1 MEHECAHALPYGC
14 PAGFRN
20 CGKGTLRVCTQTH
33 AHHCTGPTPSPTPAP
48 TPNSRCPQLVM
59 QGNPVVHLHAGR
71 SAACLLCCVCKCN
84 GCVSAASDF
93 KDPGARAFD
102 VAGGF
107 FTGGQVWVDGNTVNT
122 KRAYSSCGSCWEI
135 LQAMKRMVPGTV
147 PSDGNYFV
155 TQFGREVLVYC
166 NMHTDGGGYSLV
178 PARFPVSCAPVSYA
192 PCSHATMPQTRKQF
206 SLPAR
211 FIAASSCTDDGLKLA
226 WLPSQVSYLCVGPV
240 VVAYFSVDQQSGH
253 GALCPKQVWS

>member
-1 MEHECAHALPYGC
+1 MSAIGNARKPGGAPPCWQVGCVFAL
-14 PAGFRN
+14 
-20 CGKGTLRVCTQTH
+20 L
-33 AHHCTGPTPSPTPAP
+33 
-48 TPNSRCPQLVM
+48 
-59 QGNPVVHLHAGR
+59 
-71 SAACLLCCVCKCN
+71 CVCKCN
-84 GCVSAASDF
+84 GCLSAASDF

-226 WLPSQVSYLCVGPV
+226 WLPSQVSYLCAGPV
-240 VVAYFSVDQQSGH
+240 VVAYFSVDQRSGH